1 MGFFF
6 LLLYILYIYI
16 HDYIFVLK
24 QYKRKQLF
32 RKETIRL
39 CRSGPFVYRFLPNFS
54 EREEDL
60 RVDVDWI
67 FVYLPDVL
75 HFLCKKEKKK
85 KQKWIGLCSQC
96 LTVYPVKSNYRQ
108 RFGTHRQSTMDERS
122 DRYVRRGWTRS
133 YLIFMPSWHSFL
145 NVTTD
150 DNEATL
156 PPHRKRKPNSLSRR
170 CHDDEGIKSG
180 KIKMAKFRTGELVIW
195 ADIKTKQT
203 GTYTEYRSR
212 NGCVCL
218 SRFYEP

>member
-1 MGFFF
+1 MTIYLFWNNTKENNSFAKKQF
-6 LLLYILYIYI
+6 AFVDPVLLFIDFSRISP
-16 HDYIFVLK
+16 
-24 QYKRKQLF
+24 
-32 RKETIRL
+32 KEKKTCEWMLI
-39 CRSGPFVYRFLPNFS
+39 G
-54 EREEDL
+54 
-60 RVDVDWI
+60 
-67 FVYLPDVL
+67 
-75 HFLCKKEKKK
+75 FLCFCRMSSTSFVKEKKK
-85 KQKWIGLCSQC
+85 KQKWIGLCIQC
-96 LTVYPVKSNYRQ
+96 LTVYPVKSNYRP
-108 RFGTHRQSTMDERS
+108 RFCTHRQSTMDERS

-133 YLIFMPSWHSFL
+133 YLIFMPSWHSFV